1 MKNITRT
8 IPTTTVKAFAMT
20 NGKPHE
26 HYFDVVGV
34 KLSEEKAKKIALEKG
49 LLFDS
54 LSTSE
59 KVYKLSV
66 DDFVK
71 SATVITKE
79 EAEEEEVETETEA
92 EK

>member
-8 IPTTTVKAFAMT
+8 IPTTTVKAYAME

-34 KLSEEKAKKIALEKG
+34 KLSEEKARKIALEKG

-54 LSTSE
+54 LSTTE

-66 DDFVK
+66 GEFVK
-71 SATVITKE
+71 SATIITKE
-79 EAEEEEVETETEA
+79 EAEKEETEVEA
-92 EK
+92 E